1 MKKLFTLFL
10 IIVCLLT
17 CHACQQD
24 DEERWPPDDKRTL
37 EVFVYY
43 RQGNEMRVDYGAK
56 IYLYYDC
63 EELYN
68 LTDFDEYQG
77 NGLLVKDGEPITP
90 FCGAVLVTDA
100 FRTLVDK
107 DRTVSILV
115 ESAVQDRVTWTAF
128 PSMGIDTPIKLTW
141 ILNEGM

>member
-10 IIVCLLT
+10 IIACLLT

-56 IYLYYDC
+56 IYSY
-63 EELYN
+63 
-68 LTDFDEYQG
+68 G
-77 NGLLVKDGEPITP
+77 
-90 FCGAVLVTDA
+90 
-100 FRTLVDK
+100 
-107 DRTVSILV
+107 
-115 ESAVQDRVTWTAF
+115 
-128 PSMGIDTPIKLTW
+128 
-141 ILNEGM
+141 